1 MSIISE
7 LASKA
12 GVIVAGEYSYRG
24 DRFSY
29 EGELNEEMARWASIM
44 CRATTMG
51 VHMQG
56 DILESMARGNGFTPP
71 RGWMVKGAQ
80 FSVCVIAN
88 VFCFID
94 NNSASINEVVKFMTA
109 EIDIERD
116 RLI

>member
-51 VHMQG
+51 VHMQSE
-56 DILESMARGNGFTPP
+56 ILDSVVKGQGFMPT
-71 RGWMVKGAQ
+71 RGWVVKGAQ

-94 NNSASINEVVKFMTA
+94 NNAASINDVVKFMTA

-116 RLI
+116 KLI